1 MPRVREITEEDDDPV
16 LRDVFGKEREAFGD
30 LLNPTRVMA
39 HCPPIML
46 AAKRLSAAVEKSNL
60 LPAQMRALVYLR
72 VATLNGC
79 PF

>member
-1 MPRVREITEEDDDPV
+1 MPRVREITEEGDDPV

>member
-1 MPRVREITEEDDDPV
+1 MPRVREITEEGDDPV

-39 HCPPIML
+39 HCPPMML

-60 LPAQMRALVYLR
+60 LPAQLRALVYLR

>member
-1 MPRVREITEEDDDPV
+1 
-16 LRDVFGKEREAFGD
+16 
-30 LLNPTRVMA
+30 MA

-60 LPAQMRALVYLR
+60 LPAQLRALVYLR